1 MMKKLGDSKRTVI
14 FLFIIFAIVITTG
27 IMAKVGA
34 VNTRDM
40 MEDYVLNIENK
51 LDDTIAQVSDLKKEV
66 ETLKQ
71 EITELKSEKEDK

>member
-14 FLFIIFAIVITTG
+14 FLFIIFAIVITIG

-51 LDDTIAQVSDLKKEV
+51 LDDTIVQVSDLKKEV

>member
-1 MMKKLGDSKRTVI
+1 MMNKLGDSKRTVI
-14 FLFIIFAIVITTG
+14 FLFIIFAIVITIG

-34 VNTRDM
+34 INTRDM
-40 MEDYVLNIENK
+40 MEEYVLNIENK
-51 LDDTIAQVSDLKKEV
+51 LEVTRAQVSDLKKEV